1 MLGIKKTTA
10 GDADGSSHSQEIS
23 EVFSSPPH
31 KIKAAIHIWI
41 NKHIIWV
48 RSGGMLVNLCF

>member
-23 EVFSSPPH
+23 EVSSSPPH
-31 KIKAAIHIWI
+31 KIKAAKHIWI

-48 RSGGMLVNLCF
+48 